1 MTIKIILGVLIIVLN
16 LAGLIFALSM
26 GIIHYRKKFA
36 GKKTNKRS
44 VKPLK
49 KKKQMK
55 EVNIKEDQ
63 DEIMKDMN
71 LSDFDDLNFD
81 DAD

>member
-1 MTIKIILGVLIIVLN
+1 MTIKIIIGVLIIVLN
-16 LAGLIFALSM
+16 LAGLIFVLAM
-26 GIIHYRKKFA
+26 GIIHFKDKFA
-36 GKKTNKRS
+36 GKKDNKKS

-49 KKKQMK
+49 KKKQIK
-55 EVNIKEDQ
+55 EVNIREDHN
-63 DEIMKDMN
+63 EIMKDMN